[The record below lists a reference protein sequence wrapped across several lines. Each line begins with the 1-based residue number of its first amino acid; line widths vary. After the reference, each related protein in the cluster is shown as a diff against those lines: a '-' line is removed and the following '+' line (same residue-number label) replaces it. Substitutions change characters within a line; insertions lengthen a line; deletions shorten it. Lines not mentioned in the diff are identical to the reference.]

1 MSAGTENLWR
11 CLEYW
16 SQKIKKVVPHV
27 EHWYLFSKAGVKVEN
42 GGISPGAQKESFSRS
57 HW

>member
-1 MSAGTENLWR
+1 MKAEG
-11 CLEYW
+11 LEYW
-16 SQKIKKVVPHV
+16 SQKIKKVAPYE
-27 EHWYLFSKAGVKVEN
+27 EHRYLFSKAGVKVEN